1 MNLPRLFLASASPR
15 RAHILQTLGI
25 PFIQAASSFVE
36 PAPTPENHAAPALY
50 VETLARL
57 KAAHCVFPDDS
68 AQQDALVLAA
78 DTIVWHSGKIL
89 GKPRD
94 ENDARAML
102 RRLSGQEHQVY
113 TGVCLRRVSM
123 EKTESADAPESARGQ
138 DRPPHEYSCAH
149 DVTTVRFIAVSNEW
163 IARYVATGEPMDKA
177 GAYAAQGRGALLV
190 ERIEGDFWNVVG
202 LPLAP
207 LRLLLETGKAPIEH
221 WWNESAGNE

>member
-25 PFIQAASSFVE
+25 PFTQAASSFDE
-36 PAPTPENHAAPALY
+36 PPPTLEDEAAPALY

-57 KAAHCVFPDDS
+57 KAEHCVFPNGVMPEAGD
-68 AQQDALVLAA
+68 LVLAA
-78 DTIVWHSGKIL
+78 DTIVWHKGKIL

-94 ENDARAML
+94 EAHARAML
-102 RRLSGQEHQVY
+102 HNLSGQEHQVF
-113 TGVCLRRVSM
+113 TGVCLRRIVQS
-123 EKTESADAPESARGQ
+123 EAASLAPV
-138 DRPPHEYSCAH
+138 HEYSCRHAA
-149 DVTTVRFIAVSNEW
+149 TTVRFIAVSDEW

-177 GAYAAQGRGALLV
+177 GAYAAQGRGACLV

-207 LRLLLETGKAPIEH
+207 LRLLLQTVKAPIEQ
-221 WWNESAGNE
+221 WWI